1 MVRPARSAGIA
12 GVSTRRLA
20 GPKTAMVLAAGLGT
34 RMKPLTEHL
43 PKALVPVAGRALVD
57 RVLDRLVEAGV
68 ERAVVNVHHFADQ
81 VENHLRQRGDLE
93 ILFSDERAGLLDSGG
108 GIAHARPLLG
118 EDPVF
123 VANIDSLW
131 IEGANPALETLK
143 AAWDP
148 AAMDLLLLLVAR
160 GNGIGFEGPQ
170 GFLMDAAGRLTHSA
184 SNEVV
189 TPFANVGFG
198 ILRPSI
204 LDGAPGGA
212 FSIIPTWHRLQAQGR
227 LHGAVMDGFW
237 MHVGDP
243 AARDAAEGRL
253 G

>member
-1 MVRPARSAGIA
+1 M
-12 GVSTRRLA
+12 STRRLA

-131 IEGANPALETLK
+131 IEGERPALESLK
-143 AAWDP
+143 AVWNP
-148 AAMDLLLLLVAR
+148 ERMDVALLLVRR
-160 GNGIGFEGPQ
+160 GHGIGFEGPQ
-170 GFLMDAAGRLTHSA
+170 GFFMDSVGRLTHSDLPDPP
-184 SNEVV
+184 
-189 TPFANVGFG
+189 TPYANVGFQ
-198 ILRPSI
+198 IIKPQI
-204 LDGAPGGA
+204 LDGQDGAA
-212 FSIIPTWHRLQAQGR
+212 FSIVPIWRRLQAQGMVR
-227 LHGAVMDGFW
+227 GAVMDGFW

-243 AARDAAEGRL
+243 AALEAAEGKL